1 MRLTRT
7 VSLDTLEYLYI
18 PDVTYATYGETQRKM
33 QLIIPYR
40 PQWQDGETVPLI
52 VFLPGSAWY
61 RQEMYNGIP
70 ALAKLAERGFAV
82 ASVQYRESKIA
93 PFPAQVEDVHRAIH
107 YIAEQLAK
115 LFHIDMARTFL
126 MGNSSGGHIAL
137 LTALRQAAGIADV
150 SELLNFPI
158 RGVIAESAPSDLF
171 LCAKEGVPA
180 NMPATFRPTADLLGV
195 SCPQE
200 HPENSR
206 KPAHKPISHPDTPFR
221 RFSCSTATAT
231 RRSTLRIAR
240 RSTNA

>member
-1 MRLTRT
+1 M
-7 VSLDTLEYLYI
+7 
-18 PDVTYATYGETQRKM
+18 
-33 QLIIPYR
+33 
-40 PQWQDGETVPLI
+40 
-52 VFLPGSAWY
+52 
-61 RQEMYNGIP
+61 
-70 ALAKLAERGFAV
+70 
-82 ASVQYRESKIA
+82 QYRESKIA

-150 SELLNFPI
+150 SEMLNFPI
-158 RGVIAESAPSDLF
+158 CGVIAESAPSDLF
-171 LCAKEGVPA
+171 LCAKEGVQA

-195 SCPQE
+195 SCLQE

-206 KPAHKPISHPDTPFR
+206 KPAHRPISRPTAPFR
-221 RFSCSTATAT
+221 RFSCSMVTAT
-231 RRSTLRIAR
+231 RRSAPRIAG